1 MKRRIFSVV
10 LLLAMVINF
19 LPICSPV
26 ANAVVLAPAL
36 TDFDVI
42 GANGWVYVVSQTSGY
57 YYKLSDESGSAP
69 VLDSSDLDGY
79 ATKYDITRFR
89 LEECPNGTTKYV
101 QVIKVVSGKIKAWGQ
116 KAVTPQPMVEYNGSI
131 DAHGLAITLEQGD
144 NPSKTKIF
152 LDSDKTTPAAI
163 FFTSSILAADPD
175 GAYNLSDIM
184 IYGNR
189 LATNSVT
196 TTSITMNGGS
206 VKSIY
211 GGSGI
216 TSSASIVINGGSFI
230 FIRGDGSMGNET
242 HRADIV
248 INGGNVSN
256 TVFTGGAVGV
266 KSGTNSTI
274 TVNGGYIRK
283 GYPPYNSAFIE
294 GATPKNSDGDVVKK
308 YILTVKNGGEAVTGA
323 AISALTT
330 YPELGYTYGLA
341 DVKTDLNGN
350 LLVFLPEG
358 VSTVSVVAD
367 GQTYWGIVTSNAA
380 TLMPRSTAP
389 TADVTSITKVTAE
402 QQSVSYT
409 LTNSPQL
416 SGTCTVYA
424 DNTTTAPI
432 STVTAAISGSDMTLT
447 SSGADIAAGDYYVA
461 VTETNKS
468 ESARLKLTIINIDDA
483 DNSEYI
489 TGASVAI
496 TAPVIGANPQDA
508 AAVQAATNNAD
519 YTVTGLVWNGP
530 LTAGDKFKADQIYTA
545 TVTLESKNGKKF
557 QAAAFTPTVAGSS
570 SVGTTTTSGG
580 DVIGNTV
587 SFTVTYAATEA
598 LQVSSIAMTTQ
609 PAKMSYTESTD
620 SVLALNGMQVT
631 ETNNDGSTNVVT
643 FTDGTA
649 EGYTTNPANGS
660 TLTNVTHNG
669 IPVVITHTASGN
681 TANTN
686 NLMVNMAPLYGSLSF
701 NNTTYSVEENGGSAI
716 ITVNR
721 TGGSYGTVTVDYQ
734 TSDGT
739 ATVGSDY
746 TGTSGT
752 LSFADE
758 ENNKTITINISDDTN
773 YEGNETVTLT
783 LSNPSGGAVL
793 GEPNS
798 AELTIIDNEEPIAD
812 ITAAS
817 VNITAPILGEVP
829 QNAAAVQDATSHADY
844 TVTGLVWN
852 EALTADGKFKA
863 SQVYTATVTLTSK
876 NDKKF
881 QVAAFTPT
889 VAGSSSVGTTTTF
902 GGDVVGNTVSFIVT
916 FAATGNGSGG
926 GSGNSTPVPPPP
938 APVIT
943 VSEVKS
949 ELFSNAED
957 IKVEADVTSAFGQSV
972 EVKIT
977 DSTESQNEVFQLAGA
992 DDRIYPFDI
1001 SLYSR
1006 GSDEKVQPK
1015 DGYSVKITLPVP
1027 EKLLED
1033 KELIKVV
1040 YGKEGKLETL
1050 KSELIEKDGKWYIIF
1065 EANHFSPYALI
1076 VSAEPSVSWTNPFSD
1091 INEGDRYYSAVQYV
1105 AQNGLMLGTESNT
1118 FSPQLT
1124 TNRGMIATIL
1134 YRLHGSVETSKSTFK
1149 DVIPGA
1155 YYAKAVAWAQNNGII
1170 AGYGNGMFGPE
1181 DNITREQMATILWK
1195 YAGSPVADTAVLT
1208 DFKDTG
1214 EISAYAKDSLT
1225 WAYSEG
1231 IIAGKGNGILDPKGY
1246 ATRAEVAQIM
1256 YNFKQKADEIE

>member
-79 ATKYDITRFR
+79 ATKYDITRFL

-163 FFTSSILAADPD
+163 FFPSSAVILAADPD

-358 VSTVSVVAD
+358 VCTVSVVAD

-557 QAAAFTPTVAGSS
+557 QSEAFTPTVAGSS
-570 SVGTTTTSGG
+570 SVGTTNTSGG

-587 SFTVTYAATEA
+587 SFT
-598 LQVSSIAMTTQ
+598 I
-609 PAKMSYTESTD
+609 
-620 SVLALNGMQVT
+620 
-631 ETNNDGSTNVVT
+631 
-643 FTDGTA
+643 
-649 EGYTTNPANGS
+649 
-660 TLTNVTHNG
+660 
-669 IPVVITHTASGN
+669 
-681 TANTN
+681 
-686 NLMVNMAPLYGSLSF
+686 
-701 NNTTYSVEENGGSAI
+701 
-716 ITVNR
+716 
-721 TGGSYGTVTVDYQ
+721 
-734 TSDGT
+734 
-739 ATVGSDY
+739 
-746 TGTSGT
+746 
-752 LSFADE
+752 
-758 ENNKTITINISDDTN
+758 
-773 YEGNETVTLT
+773 
-783 LSNPSGGAVL
+783 
-793 GEPNS
+793 
-798 AELTIIDNEEPIAD
+798 
-812 ITAAS
+812 
-817 VNITAPILGEVP
+817 
-829 QNAAAVQDATSHADY
+829 
-844 TVTGLVWN
+844 
-852 EALTADGKFKA
+852 
-863 SQVYTATVTLTSK
+863 
-876 NDKKF
+876 
-881 QVAAFTPT
+881 
-889 VAGSSSVGTTTTF
+889 
-902 GGDVVGNTVSFIVT
+902 T
-916 FAATGNGSGG
+916 FAATGSGG
-926 GSGNSTPVPPPP
+926 GSGGGGGGGSGNNTPVPPPL

-949 ELFSNAED
+949 ELFENTED

-977 DSTESQNEVFQLAGA
+977 DSTESQNEIFSLAGA
-992 DDRIYPFDI
+992 DDKVYPFDI
-1001 SLYSR
+1001 SLYSKE
-1006 GSDEKVQPK
+1006 SSQKLQPK

-1033 KELIKVV
+1033 RGQIKVV
-1040 YGKEGKLETL
+1040 YGKDGILETL

-1065 EANHFSPYALI
+1065 EATHFSPYALV
-1076 VSAEPSVSWTNPFSD
+1076 VSAEPEPSVSWTNPFSD
-1091 INEGDRYYSAVQYV
+1091 VKEGDWYYSAVQYV
-1105 AQNGLMLGTESNT
+1105 SQNGLMLGTGSNT

-1124 TNRGMIATIL
+1124 TNRGMIASIL
-1134 YRLHGSVETSKSTFK
+1134 YRLNGTDETSESTFK

-1155 YYAKAVAWAQNNGII
+1155 YYAKAVAWAQGKGII

-1181 DNITREQMATILWK
+1181 DSITREQMATILWR
-1195 YAGSPVADTAVLT
+1195 YAGSPVAADSTGLNT
-1208 DFKDTG
+1208 FKDAV
-1214 EISAYAKDSLT
+1214 EISSYAKNALAWT
-1225 WAYSEG
+1225 HQKG

-1256 YNFKQKADEIE
+1256 YNFIQKADLTE